1 MLGTHNGG
9 LDKDVVRALMI
20 NYLSQCNIPIEIYD
34 YDPMASDDLFET
46 FKEKWFSIPSNELKK
61 VTQIR
66 QKKQIDIIDNAL
78 RCDNLKSMI
87 SLISYPGIGI
97 KTMERCFKVVMGFQK
112 QLVLF
117 ADR

>member
-1 MLGTHNGG
+1 
-9 LDKDVVRALMI
+9 
-20 NYLSQCNIPIEIYD
+20 
-34 YDPMASDDLFET
+34 
-46 FKEKWFSIPSNELKK
+46 
-61 VTQIR
+61 
-66 QKKQIDIIDNAL
+66 
-78 RCDNLKSMI
+78 MI